1 MRHVAEVHVEQEE
14 CDALSRTR
22 PCRDPGGAVI
32 LKIRE
37 EGADEDL
44 RRTRAGHRLACSGED
59 HMSETGMRQLA
70 VGLTY
75 SRSVK
80 VTDDMTPAHLR
91 SEPIRV
97 LSTPDMI
104 RLIEQTA
111 IEAVAPCLAP
121 GQATVGTRVDVAH
134 LAATPVGMTVTITVE
149 LVEIDRRRLGFR
161 VAVRDERDEAGK
173 GETERVT
180 GAAAGRMPRLQDK
193 LSRWKAVGGGASERR
208 RGRAARPAR

>member
-1 MRHVAEVHVEQEE
+1 
-14 CDALSRTR
+14 
-22 PCRDPGGAVI
+22 
-32 LKIRE
+32 
-37 EGADEDL
+37 
-44 RRTRAGHRLACSGED
+44 
-59 HMSETGMRQLA
+59 MSEDGTQPLA
-70 VGLTY
+70 VGRTY
-75 SRSVK
+75 SRSVM
-80 VTDDMTPAHLR
+80 VTDDMTPSHLR

-161 VAVRDERDEAGK
+161 VQVRDELDEAGK
-173 GETERVT
+173 GTHERFIVD
-180 GAAAGRMPRLQDK
+180 GGQRMPRLQDK
-193 LSRWKAVGGGASERR
+193 LNRWKASAGASS
-208 RGRAARPAR
+208 